1 MRRTDRTASHSRRQY
16 NLHSHRRNGV
26 KSDMAEKD
34 SNNCGV
40 WGEWMYGCTLKVGLS
55 LTPRPLQSH
64 GKCAWCPLS
73 RRLNGPQSRSE
84 RFG

>member
-40 WGEWMYGCTLKVGLS
+40 WGEWIMVALLRS
-55 LTPRPLQSH
+55 ASASRP
-64 GKCAWCPLS
+64 G
-73 RRLNGPQSRSE
+73 
-84 RFG
+84 RFSPMASALGAH